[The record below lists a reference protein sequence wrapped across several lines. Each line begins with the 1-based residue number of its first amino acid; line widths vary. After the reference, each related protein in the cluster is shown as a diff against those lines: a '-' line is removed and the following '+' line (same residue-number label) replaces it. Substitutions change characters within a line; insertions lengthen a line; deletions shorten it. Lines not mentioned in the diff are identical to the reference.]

1 MTLIEN
7 WRQAPRMY
15 SVQALAS
22 IAALQAAQAYL
33 TPEQLAAPILFAPG
47 WTYAAALQ
55 AATAFLGIT
64 GMLARLIAQDLP
76 QQKGRDGGG
85 GGA

>member
-1 MTLIEN
+1 MKLIEN

-15 SVQALAS
+15 SVQALAA
-22 IAALQAAQAYL
+22 IAALQAAAAYL
-33 TPEQLAAPILFAPG
+33 TPEQMAAPILFAPG

-55 AATAFLGIT
+55 AVTAFLGIT

-76 QQKGRDGGG
+76 EQGQ